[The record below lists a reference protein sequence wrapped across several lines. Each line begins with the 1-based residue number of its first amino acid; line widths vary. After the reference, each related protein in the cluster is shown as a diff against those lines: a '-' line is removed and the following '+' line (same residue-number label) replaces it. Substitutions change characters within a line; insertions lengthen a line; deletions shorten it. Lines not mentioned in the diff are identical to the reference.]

1 MSHRRLQRLTPS
13 AEYSDLL
20 VKNYAGVMLSAS
32 LLLNLDQNSFLSDH
46 LVSSF
51 NLAKHSLTTLPHC
64 DGTKGSKGDLESAW
78 YSLRLQFHAT

>member
-1 MSHRRLQRLTPS
+1 MSHRHLQQRTPS

-20 VKNYAGVMLSAS
+20 VKNYAEVMLSAS

-51 NLAKHSLTTLPHC
+51 NLAKHSLTTLPRC
-64 DGTKGSKGDLESAW
+64 GGIKGSKGDLESA
-78 YSLRLQFHAT
+78 